1 MDLEEEIEK
10 YHQEI
15 RRIQLE
21 IDRLQT
27 DIQEENL
34 LKTVS
39 QTDLIHLQDQLEQQI
54 QQRSVFLHSL
64 FTSTKDSSF
73 FQSNSISTRS
83 NRKISTVFEGNF
95 FDYFKT

>member
-1 MDLEEEIEK
+1 MEFLQGSVIDLEEEMAK

-39 QTDLIHLQDQLEQQI
+39 QTELIHLQDQLERQI
-54 QQRSVFLHSL
+54 QKR
-64 FTSTKDSSF
+64 SF
-73 FQSNSISTRS
+73 FLLSLSSL
-83 NRKISTVFEGNF
+83 
-95 FDYFKT
+95 